1 MKKVSKKA
9 KMRLVL
15 FGIPSILM
23 IIYFVVTLTSSIFNY
38 ISLKREENNLNNE
51 LANLLAQ
58 KEELK
63 IEIDKLNDPEY
74 VARYAKE
81 KYLYSQNGEYVIKIE
96 ENIEEVKTK
105 QKNNNIVLY
114 ITGFGL
120 LVLIILLIKK
130 RTKVL

>member
-9 KMRLVL
+9 KMRLII
-15 FGIPSILM
+15 FGIPSFLM
-23 IIYFVVTLTSSIFNY
+23 IAYFIFTLTSSIFNY
-38 ISLKREENNLNNE
+38 ISLKREENSLKSE
-51 LANLLAQ
+51 LASLL
-58 KEELK
+58 KEKEDLK

-96 ENIEEVKTK
+96 ENLEEIKTK
-105 QKNNNIVLY
+105 QKSNNTILY
-114 ITGFGL
+114 ITGSFF
-120 LVLIILLIKK
+120 LVLVILIIKK

>member
-9 KMRLVL
+9 KMRLII
-15 FGIPSILM
+15 FGIPSFLM
-23 IIYFVVTLTSSIFNY
+23 IAYFIFTLTSSIFNY
-38 ISLKREENNLNNE
+38 ISLKREENSLKSE
-51 LANLLAQ
+51 LASLLKE

-96 ENIEEVKTK
+96 ENLEEIKTK
-105 QKNNNIVLY
+105 QKSNNTILY
-114 ITGFGL
+114 ITGSFF
-120 LVLIILLIKK
+120 LVLVILIIKK

>member
-9 KMRLVL
+9 KMRLII
-15 FGIPSILM
+15 FGIPSFLM
-23 IIYFVVTLTSSIFNY
+23 IAYFIFTLTSSIFNY
-38 ISLKREENNLNNE
+38 ISLKREENSLKSE
-51 LANLLAQ
+51 LASLLKD

-96 ENIEEVKTK
+96 ENLEEIKTK
-105 QKNNNIVLY
+105 QKSNNTILY
-114 ITGFGL
+114 ITGSFF
-120 LVLIILLIKK
+120 LVLVILIIKK

>member
-9 KMRLVL
+9 KMRLII
-15 FGIPSILM
+15 FGIPSFLM
-23 IIYFVVTLTSSIFNY
+23 IAYFIFTLTSSIFNY
-38 ISLKREENNLNNE
+38 ISLKREENSLKSE
-51 LANLLAQ
+51 LASLL
-58 KEELK
+58 KEKEKLK

-96 ENIEEVKTK
+96 ENLEEIKTK
-105 QKNNNIVLY
+105 QKSNNTILY
-114 ITGFGL
+114 ITGSFF
-120 LVLIILLIKK
+120 LVLVILIIKK

>member
-9 KMRLVL
+9 KMRLII
-15 FGIPSILM
+15 FGIPSFLM
-23 IIYFVVTLTSSIFNY
+23 IVYFIFTLTSSIFNY
-38 ISLKREENNLNNE
+38 ISLKREENSLKSE
-51 LANLLAQ
+51 LASLL
-58 KEELK
+58 KEKEDLK

-96 ENIEEVKTK
+96 ENLEKIKTK
-105 QKNNNIVLY
+105 QKSNNTILY
-114 ITGFGL
+114 ITGSFF
-120 LVLIILLIKK
+120 LVLVILIIKK

>member
-1 MKKVSKKA
+1 
-9 KMRLVL
+9 
-15 FGIPSILM
+15 M
-23 IIYFVVTLTSSIFNY
+23 IVYFIFTLTSSIFNY
-38 ISLKREENNLNNE
+38 ISLKREENSLKSE
-51 LANLLAQ
+51 LASLLKE

-96 ENIEEVKTK
+96 ENLEEIKTK
-105 QKNNNIVLY
+105 QKSNNTILY
-114 ITGFGL
+114 ITGSFF
-120 LVLIILLIKK
+120 LVLVILIIKK

>member
-23 IIYFVVTLTSSIFNY
+23 IIYFVFTLTSSIFNY
-38 ISLKREENNLNNE
+38 ISLKKEENNLNNE
-51 LANLLAQ
+51 LASLLAQ

-96 ENIEEVKTK
+96 ENLEEVKTK
-105 QKNNNIVLY
+105 QKSNNTILY

-120 LVLIILLIKK
+120 LVLIMLLIKK